1 MHDRIM
7 TIHLHDDVLI
17 MISRKEQTTSRIIA
31 IMF

>member
-17 MISRKEQTTSRIIA
+17 MISRNEQTTSRINVF
-31 IMF
+31 MY